1 MKTTISSKKIW
12 KLFTFFGLELT
23 FPPHLQWRASCWLSI
38 NRLIGCI
45 IIKAAFIILFRCG
58 YDGNCSPDELFFDEH
73 TDLGDMTAEPTLDCV
88 DQIESVDEDEEL
100 YSHETDGLSSGDE
113 SDESTQLPDSV
124 TYSLRIPDPLC
135 MKLDD
140 LISRG
145 LLSSDGILYKHV
157 HDVVECI
164 YNPLHKY
171 HPDVVEFFNTVQH
184 LGGQATVNFLRGRMS
199 TCSGSSIK
207 RRNVADCRMNF
218 GGPCIKTLHKKTKW
232 VENKVSNHQRVM
244 ACTL

>member
-1 MKTTISSKKIW
+1 M
-12 KLFTFFGLELT
+12 
-23 FPPHLQWRASCWLSI
+23 
-38 NRLIGCI
+38 
-45 IIKAAFIILFRCG
+45 
-58 YDGNCSPDELFFDEH
+58 FFDEH

-88 DQIESVDEDEEL
+88 DQNETVDEDEEL
-100 YSHETDGLSSGDE
+100 YSHETDGMSSGNE

-184 LGGQATVNFLRGRMS
+184 LGGQATVNFLRGPMF
-199 TCSGSSIK
+199 TGSGSGIK
-207 RRNVADCRMNF
+207 KRNAADCRMNF
-218 GGPCIKTLHKKTKW
+218 GGPCTKTRRKKQSGYTTKSGIIKELSLAHYKLASCKN
-232 VENKVSNHQRVM
+232 EDSYLLSNALVQVTPCVPSNDGNPLKPAIEFDSQFKRNVDLDI
-244 ACTL
+244 AVI